1 MTIKK
6 TGDWSTV
13 VNSQLVSLLPSSIL
27 ICQCGLP
34 RHPEC
39 AISCVPFIYAHMRG
53 DTGYQATLISCVLS
67 QDSCVLI
74 SCDMGIMPFIK
85 PFIYAHICPRLLQ
98 YLVSYILHPGTA
110 AAPYIIYFLM
120 ILYCQPRYCGGTIC
134 YIFLNDT
141 IFLKS
146 SPRYCGGTLN
156 CNFDSVSPSMVVT

>member
-13 VNSQLVSLLPSSIL
+13 VNSKLVSLLPSSIL

-85 PFIYAHICPRLLQ
+85 PLIYAHICPHLLE

-110 AAPYIIYFLM
+110 AAPYIIYLSM
-120 ILYCQPRYCGGTIC
+120 ILYCQ
-134 YIFLNDT
+134 
-141 IFLKS
+141 
-146 SPRYCGGTLN
+146 PRYCGGTLN